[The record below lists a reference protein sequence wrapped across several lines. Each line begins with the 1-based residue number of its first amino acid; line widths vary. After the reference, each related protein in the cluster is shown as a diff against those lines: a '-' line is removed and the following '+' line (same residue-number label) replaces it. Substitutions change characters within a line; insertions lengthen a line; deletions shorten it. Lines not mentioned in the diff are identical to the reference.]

1 MFIDV
6 RRRGKGTGGG
16 REGERKRGR
25 DRDREGEGERERE
38 RETSIGCLLHS
49 LQPGIEPATQ
59 ARTLPVNWTHNLF
72 GVWDNVPTNWAT
84 WPGQAHSFENAQR
97 ELSIS
102 RNSIQHGHTLIFSF
116 ISFHLLC
123 FFKASFNQY
132 VGKLWIIASLH
143 SSPPPIMELW
153 LDIYWDPGSGVC
165 ASLN

>member
-16 REGERKRGR
+16 REGERKRRR
-25 DRDREGEGERERE
+25 DREGERERE
-38 RETSIGCLLHS
+38 RKRNINWLPSTFTPTRDWTCNPSTYPACKLNPQPFWCMGQCSNQLSHLSRASTLFWKCTKGAQHFKKFYTAWSHS
-49 LQPGIEPATQ
+49 Y
-59 ARTLPVNWTHNLF
+59 F
-72 GVWDNVPTNWAT
+72 
-84 WPGQAHSFENAQR
+84 FC
-97 ELSIS
+97 
-102 RNSIQHGHTLIFSF
+102 F

-132 VGKLWIIASLH
+132 VGKLWSIDSLH